1 MYFINR
7 RKGNDR
13 RLDQDPCRNLPVDL
27 YHRKRRKAKE
37 RRDCS
42 RSLVE
47 DYYAYCQDL
56 TTDSRTASA

>member
-37 RRDCS
+37 RRDVS
-42 RSLVE
+42 RSLAE
-47 DYYAYCQDL
+47 DYYAFCQDIA
-56 TTDSRTASA
+56 TESHTARA